1 MAIDPGIGQKVK
13 ASVISAKGHC
23 SAGHQVGDS
32 FEISC
37 HNPAGLC
44 GYFYH
49 DIFPALSTFQFGG
62 SYPWW
67 KGDIIEV
74 QCPDPGNV
82 VTLRLERTPRA

>member
-1 MAIDPGIGQKVK
+1 MAVDPGIGQKVK
-13 ASVISAKGHC
+13 ATVTVVKGNC
-23 SAGHQVGDS
+23 SAGHQVGEC

-62 SYPWW
+62 MYPWW
-67 KGDIIEV
+67 QGDTIEV
-74 QCPDPGNV
+74 QCPDPGNQ
-82 VTLRLERTPRA
+82 VTLKLVRTPRS